1 MVGMVGVV
9 GEDNSSSLPQ
19 WLPILL
25 GEKFFTPCLLH
36 SSNSKR
42 NEKTFFCLRC
52 CSAICFSCFSS
63 HRSHALLQIR
73 RYVYHEVIRL
83 GDAQKL
89 LNCSLVQPYT
99 TNSAK
104 VIFLQHRRGKR
115 RALRGGGSG
124 NLCITCFRTLQC
136 PYLFCSLSCKINH
149 KTEITNKKHNNS
161 DHLPPPSTPE
171 ETAATPAAIKLVK
184 KKRSCVKSL
193 ATVLCQPRCFP
204 VVSDI
209 TTVVNRRKGVPQ
221 RSPLL

>member
-42 NEKTFFCLRC
+42 NEKTFFCLCC

-89 LNCSLVQPYT
+89 LNCSLVQ
-99 TNSAK
+99 
-104 VIFLQHRRGKR
+104 
-115 RALRGGGSG
+115 
-124 NLCITCFRTLQC
+124 
-136 PYLFCSLSCKINH
+136 INH